1 MVDVTEILVHWHAGR
16 SHSEIA
22 TVRDRGGHA
31 HPEHRRHQ
39 RPQRVFGMII
49 DTALEQ
55 ALRTLK
61 LSGMVH
67 TLEARL
73 AQARAGELGH
83 IEFLQVLCHD
93 EIARRESEAINRRIR
108 RATFEQ
114 QATLEGFDF
123 AANPK
128 LPAAQIRDLAALRW
142 LAAGESVVL
151 YGPVGV
157 GKSHVAQALG
167 HLAIRQG
174 ADVRFLKTSR
184 VLATLAG
191 GHADRTWDKRLHE
204 LVSRTTARF
213 LAHGVR
219 YIEQSASQYISTLQP
234 GHQLQLRPEP
244 RNIANPNAIQIT
256 DGEVELGY
264 VPHPLVGYVAD
275 VLGRG
280 PYILTVVT
288 ANSAHTNPH
297 LRRYLQP
304 ARVAHRCLTTHF
316 VPTDEPRGPS
326 CTPSPSDGR
335 SGILLR
341 FADQPPDLP
350 DHRGSADPLD
360 SKRSAVSAGSAHRPR
375 DFSAR
380 LSLRKASKSN
390 PVEMPLCSPVTIA
403 SRSASS
409 RISRSSQG
417 DPDNV
422 SGPSYPQ
429 LPLVPPYR

>member
-1 MVDVTEILVHWHAGR
+1 
-16 SHSEIA
+16 
-22 TVRDRGGHA
+22 
-31 HPEHRRHQ
+31 
-39 RPQRVFGMII
+39 MII

-204 LVSRTTARF
+204 LVKPVVLILDDFGIRELT
-213 LAHGVR
+213 
-219 YIEQSASQYISTLQP
+219 ASQADDLYELICERGTAGRSLILTSNRSPVDWYPLFPNPVIAEFISTL
-234 GHQLQLRPEP
+234 
-244 RNIANPNAIQIT
+244 IAK
-256 DGEVELGY
+256 
-264 VPHPLVGYVAD
+264 
-275 VLGRG
+275 
-280 PYILTVVT
+280 
-288 ANSAHTNPH
+288 
-297 LRRYLQP
+297 
-304 ARVAHRCLTTHF
+304 
-316 VPTDEPRGPS
+316 
-326 CTPSPSDGR
+326 
-335 SGILLR
+335 
-341 FADQPPDLP
+341 FA
-350 DHRGSADPLD
+350 
-360 SKRSAVSAGSAHRPR
+360 V
-375 DFSAR
+375 
-380 LSLRKASKSN
+380 
-390 PVEMPLCSPVTIA
+390 
-403 SRSASS
+403 
-409 RISRSSQG
+409 
-417 DPDNV
+417 
-422 SGPSYPQ
+422 
-429 LPLVPPYR
+429 